1 MTGERFDGWIPI
13 RIYWRAGEPIV
24 EWCYLG
30 GTPLADPFLVASIQK
45 TLNTPFGSL
54 FRRHTRM
61 SDLQRWRELSPGLP
75 PAGFIF
81 HSSRCGSTLI
91 TRMLAQ
97 LSENLV
103 LSEPESVSAIVYS
116 QLRAPRAS
124 PEQRVEWLRNIVS
137 ALGQRR
143 GGERRLFVKV
153 EPRDIFMLPLFRVAY
168 PEVPWLFVYRDP
180 IEVLVSNLQQPP
192 AYLAGGLPPAAGVD
206 LSGAREPDE
215 YVAATLGA
223 LMERALAAFP
233 DPRGMLVHYRELPDA
248 VWGSVARHFG
258 LTFTP
263 AQIAAF
269 RESARFDAK
278 RPDRPFAPDGER
290 KRAEAS
296 PRALALAGRWIEPH
310 FARLEA
316 FRVL

>member
-1 MTGERFDGWIPI
+1 MTGERFDGWIPL
-13 RIYWRAGEPIV
+13 RLYWSGGEPIV

-30 GTPLADPFLVASIQK
+30 SAPLSDPFLVATIHRAVH
-45 TLNTPFGSL
+45 TPFGSL

-61 SDLQRWRELSPGLP
+61 SALERWRELSPGVP

-91 TRMLAQ
+91 SRMLAQ
-97 LSENLV
+97 LSGNLV
-103 LSEPESVSAIVYS
+103 LSEPEPVTAIVHS
-116 QLRAPRAS
+116 KFRAPNAS
-124 PEQRVEWLRNIVS
+124 QELRVQWLRNIVS

-143 GGERRLFVKV
+143 GHERSLFVKV
-153 EPRDIFMLPLFRVAY
+153 EPHDLFMLPLFRMAY

-180 IEVLVSNLQQPP
+180 VEVLVSNLREPP
-192 AYLAGGLPPAAGVD
+192 AYLTGGLPPGTGVD
-206 LSGAREPDE
+206 LTGVREPDE
-215 YVAATLGA
+215 CVAATLGA
-223 LMERALAAFP
+223 VMKSAADAFP
-233 DPRGMLVHYRELPDA
+233 DSSGMLVHYRELPDA
-248 VWGSVARHFG
+248 LWGSVARHFG
-258 LTFTP
+258 LSFTP
-263 AQIAAF
+263 AEVTVF

-278 RPDRPFAPDGER
+278 RPDRQFVSDGEQ

-296 PRALALAGRWIEPH
+296 ARTRALAARWIDPH